1 MERPVF
7 LASAVMGLLLV
18 GGALWPKP
26 QPPASTTLRVET
38 LPSGAKVLLDD
49 VEIGTSPLETGI
61 EPGKHRLSLR
71 REGYRKAE
79 RTLSCPTG
87 QLTSF
92 SLELQADLATLSLK
106 GHEKAQLWLGP
117 GVPEKLSGQGPWQL
131 EPGEYELTGKRDS
144 LPAIPKKFRLKPGER
159 RQISMQWPE
168 LPIQALPDAP
178 PPAAQLPRPAP
189 PTVAP
194 VARPVQ
200 PPPDRPAWRP
210 QEIPR
215 PQPPRAFNPPEPRRP
230 EPQPLWTP
238 LPAVPAEPQRV
249 PPSEGL
255 FTPLP

>member
-7 LASAVMGLLLV
+7 LASAVIGLLLV
-18 GGALWPKP
+18 GGALWPKS
-26 QPPASTTLRVET
+26 QPPAPTTLRVET

-49 VEIGTSPLETGI
+49 VEIGTSPLETGV
-61 EPGKHRLSLR
+61 EPGKYRLRLG
-71 REGYRKAE
+71 REGYAKAE
-79 RTLSCPTG
+79 RAISCPSG
-87 QLTSF
+87 QLTTI
-92 SLELQADLATLSLK
+92 SLKLQADLATLSLT

-117 GVPEKLSGQGPWQL
+117 GVPEKLSGKGPWRL

-168 LPIQALPDAP
+168 LPIEALPPAP
-178 PPAAQLPRPAP
+178 PPAAAEPPRPARTEPVTRP
-189 PTVAP
+189 PVP
-194 VARPVQ
+194 S
-200 PPPDRPAWRP
+200 PPARPAWRP
-210 QEIPR
+210 QDIPR

-230 EPQPLWTP
+230 DPQPLWTP